1 MVQVVRDAYVT
12 MLEHLS
18 SNTLETFKTKLEQLL
33 NEGEGFVASARSC
46 ARSCLHEFDQECE
59 GIQLQQVKR
68 ISLNSTGI

>member
-1 MVQVVRDAYVT
+1 MVRDAYVT

-18 SNTLETFKTKLEQLL
+18 SNTRKTFKTELEQLL

-46 ARSCLHEFDQECE
+46 ARSCLDEFDQGCE
-59 GIQLQQVKR
+59 GIQLQLVKR